1 MNANNRMVLNTT
13 VMYGRLA
20 ITMVVT
26 LLSSRWVLM
35 ALGQEDFGIYN
46 LISGLLSMLMFLNL
60 TMATASQRFLSF
72 ALGKGDRQLIFDT
85 FYYSCALHFL
95 IGVII
100 VLGIEII
107 GQLLL
112 QTVLQVPDGK
122 MYLAVFCLHSLAVST
137 FFTVI
142 SVPYNAVLIS
152 HENILFVAIVEILS
166 AISKLVAAI
175 ILLNYDGERLKLY
188 ALIMAGIPICQSII
202 YRIYCERHYKETK
215 IKIRKIKDYSLF
227 RQFTAYAGWNLI
239 GSISSLLRTQGVSML
254 LNSFHGVAMNAAY
267 GIATQ
272 VKGQFSHFSSS
283 IVTATRPQIVKSEGM
298 CNRQRVHSLS
308 AMTCKTTFMLLSMLS
323 VPLILEMP
331 YVLQLW
337 LKDVPDYA
345 VSFTR
350 LILIINLLF
359 QFAVGLSMPIESVGK
374 IKSLQIWVG
383 GLHFV
388 VLPIGYIMLKSD
400 FSPESVF
407 VMVAIEESV
416 GIVLRMIISRKVTGL
431 SISGFITNTLA
442 PSVISLLV
450 LFCVAY
456 VSQQIINEGLLR
468 LCVICVI
475 SMSYT
480 LFIGYNF
487 VLNVF
492 ERRKIDEIVG
502 KLVIKIKKMK
512 PLNCVW
518 LHK

>member
-35 ALGQEDFGIYN
+35 ALGQEGFGIYN

-72 ALGKGDRQLIFDT
+72 ALGKGDKQLIVDT
-85 FYYSCALHFL
+85 FYYSCVLHFI

-100 VLGIEII
+100 VLGIEVI
-107 GQLLL
+107 GQALLY
-112 QTVLQVPDGK
+112 TVLQVPDGK

-142 SVPYNAVLIS
+142 SVPYNAILIS

-166 AISKLVAAI
+166 ALSKLIAAI
-175 ILLNYDGERLKLY
+175 VLLQYDGERLKLY
-188 ALIMAGIPICQSII
+188 ALIMAGIPICQTLI
-202 YRIYCERHYKETK
+202 YRLFCMRHYEETR
-215 IKIRKIKDYSLF
+215 IKIRKITDYSLF

-239 GSISSLLRTQGVSML
+239 GSVSSLLRTQGVSML
-254 LNSFHGVAMNAAY
+254 LNSFYGVAMNAAY

-272 VKGQFSHFSSS
+272 VKGQFAHFSSS

-298 CNRQRVHSLS
+298 GNRQRVHSLS
-308 AMTCKTTFMLLSMLS
+308 AMTCKVTFMLLSMLS

-337 LKDVPDYA
+337 LKDVPVYA

-374 IKSLQIWVG
+374 IKQLQIWVG

-388 VLPIGYIMLKSD
+388 VLPIGYVMLKLGL
-400 FSPESVF
+400 SPESVF
-407 VMVAIEESV
+407 VMVAMEESV
-416 GIVLRMIISRKVTGL
+416 GIVLRMIISKKVTGL
-431 SISGFITNTLA
+431 SIFGFVKNTLA
-442 PSVISLLV
+442 PSVISLLA
-450 LFCVAY
+450 LFFVCY
-456 VSQQIINEGLLR
+456 LIQMPITEGFGR
-468 LCVICVI
+468 LCLICII

-480 LFIGYNF
+480 AVIGYRF
-487 VLNVF
+487 VLNAF
-492 ERRKIDEIVG
+492 EREKVNAVAQ
-502 KLVIKIKKMK
+502 KLVNKIKK
-512 PLNCVW
+512 
-518 LHK
+518 

>member
-1 MNANNRMVLNTT
+1 MNANNRMVLNTA

-72 ALGKGDRQLIFDT
+72 ALGKGNKQLIVDT
-85 FYYSCALHFL
+85 FYYSCVLHFI

-107 GQLLL
+107 GQTFLY
-112 QTVLQVPDGK
+112 TILQVPEGK
-122 MYLAVFCLHSLAVST
+122 MYLAIFCLHSLAVST

-142 SVPYNAVLIS
+142 SVPYNAILIS
-152 HENILFVAIVEILS
+152 RENIVFVAIVEILS
-166 AISKLVAAI
+166 ALSKLIAAMV
-175 ILLNYDGERLKLY
+175 LLQYDGERLKLY
-188 ALIMAGIPICQSII
+188 ALIMAGIPICQTLI
-202 YRIYCERHYKETK
+202 YRLFCIRHYEETR
-215 IKIRKIKDYSLF
+215 IKLRKIKDYSLF
-227 RQFTAYAGWNLI
+227 RQFAAYAGWNLI

-254 LNSFHGVAMNAAY
+254 LNSFHGVAMNVAY

-272 VKGQFSHFSSS
+272 VKGQFSYFSSS

-298 CNRQRVHSLS
+298 GNRKRVHSLS
-308 AMTCKTTFMLLSMLS
+308 AMTCKVTFMLLSMLS

-337 LKDVPDYA
+337 LKEVPDYA
-345 VSFTR
+345 VAFTR

-359 QFAVGLSMPIESVGK
+359 QFAVGLSMPIESVAK
-374 IKSLQIWVG
+374 IKQLQIWVG

-388 VLPIGYIMLKSD
+388 VLPIGYVMLKLGL
-400 FSPESVF
+400 SPESVF
-407 VMVAIEESV
+407 VMVAMEESV
-416 GIVLRMIISRKVTGL
+416 GIALRMFISHRVTGL
-431 SISGFITNTLA
+431 SIPEFIKNTLA
-442 PSVISLLV
+442 PSIISFLV
-450 LFCVAY
+450 LFCLSY
-456 VSQQIINEGLLR
+456 VVQQPMSEGFMR

-475 SMSYT
+475 SVVYT
-480 LFIGYNF
+480 SIIGYRV
-487 VLNVF
+487 VLNAF
-492 ERRKIDEIVG
+492 EREKVNSVIN
-502 KLVIKIKKMK
+502 KLINKIKR
-512 PLNCVW
+512 
-518 LHK
+518 

>member
-72 ALGKGDRQLIFDT
+72 ALGKGDRQLIEDT
-85 FYYSCALHFL
+85 FYYSCVLHFI

-100 VLGIEII
+100 VLGIEIV
-107 GQLLL
+107 GRFLL
-112 QTVLQVPDGK
+112 QTVLQVPNDK
-122 MYLAVFCLHSLAVST
+122 MYLAVFCLHSLAFST

-142 SVPYNAVLIS
+142 SVPFNAVLIS

-166 AISKLVAAI
+166 AISKMVTAI
-175 ILLNYDGERLKLY
+175 ILLLYDGERLKLY
-188 ALIMAGIPICQSII
+188 ALIMAGIPICQTLI
-202 YRIYCERHYKETK
+202 YQTYCVCHYQETK
-215 IKIRKIKDYSLF
+215 VKLRKITDNSLF

-254 LNSFHGVAMNAAY
+254 LNSFYGVAMNAAY

-283 IVTATRPQIVKSEGM
+283 IVTATRPQIVKSEGVG
-298 CNRQRVHSLS
+298 NRQRVHLLS
-308 AMTCKTTFMLLSMLS
+308 AMTCKVTFMLLSMLS

-331 YVLQLW
+331 YVLHLW
-337 LKDVPDYA
+337 LKDVPNYTVA
-345 VSFTR
+345 FTR

-359 QFAVGLSMPIESVGK
+359 QFSVGLSMPIESVGK

-388 VLPIGYIMLKSD
+388 VLPIGYVMLKFD

-407 VMVAIEESV
+407 VMVAMEESV

-431 SISGFITNTLA
+431 SISGFIKSTLA
-442 PSVISLLV
+442 PSVISLFV
-450 LFCVAY
+450 LLCVCYIVQLTLSECFVRVCIICLISILYTSVIGYRFILNVLEREKIHA
-456 VSQQIINEGLLR
+456 IINKL
-468 LCVICVI
+468 
-475 SMSYT
+475 
-480 LFIGYNF
+480 IG
-487 VLNVF
+487 
-492 ERRKIDEIVG
+492 
-502 KLVIKIKKMK
+502 KIKDKK
-512 PLNCVW
+512 
-518 LHK
+518 